1 MGGACD
7 YSQITMN
14 FFAKWNSL
22 WPFTVNVSGK
32 KAKLINSIGNA
43 VAPKAN
49 HVDPFGIV
57 ISTKNHACAS
67 IIRYA
72 PYNFFYD
79 FHKSNL
85 GIFMTLECHENDVF
99 VDVGANLGGYSFM
112 AKRLGFNVFAF
123 EPFPEIAAFLIENE
137 TAFGRVHPIALSNE
151 TGELTFH
158 ISDENIGGSSLVAS
172 NLNDFESGYTR
183 RTRVQVN
190 RGDVVLREVEH
201 IRLLKIDVEGNE
213 ENTIKGFQG
222 LLEQNKIQSIW
233 CEVRGPKSDR
243 NPNSYLAVTSYL
255 EQFGFT
261 PMVYSH
267 SGRMSL
273 QQLVEK
279 GELPQYF
286 DLLYEQVNNRE

>member
-1 MGGACD
+1 
-7 YSQITMN
+7 MN

-32 KAKLINSIGNA
+32 KAKLINSIGKI
-43 VAPKAN
+43 VAPRADRVN
-49 HVDPFGIV
+49 PFGIL

-85 GIFMTLECHENDVF
+85 GIFMTLECQENDVF

-112 AKRLGFNVFAF
+112 AKRLGLNVYAF
-123 EPFPEIAAFLIENE
+123 EPFPEIAAFLMENNS
-137 TAFGRVHPIALSNE
+137 AYGHVFPIALSNE
-151 TGELTFH
+151 SSVLTFH
-158 ISDENIGGSSLVAS
+158 ISDDNIGGSSLVAS
-172 NLNDFESGYTR
+172 NLNDNESGYTR
-183 RTRVQVN
+183 RTQVQVN

-286 DLLYEQVNNRE
+286 DLLYEQINNRE

>member
-1 MGGACD
+1 
-7 YSQITMN
+7 MN
-14 FFAKWNSL
+14 WFAKWNSL

-32 KAKLINSIGNA
+32 KVNLINSIGNI
-43 VAPKAN
+43 VAPNADCVN
-49 HVDPFGIV
+49 PFGIT
-57 ISTKNHACAS
+57 ISTKKHSCAR

-85 GIFMTLECHENDVF
+85 GVFLTLECKEFDVF

-112 AKRLGFNVFAF
+112 AKRLGLHVFAF
-123 EPFPEIAAFLIENE
+123 EPFPEIAAFLSENSS
-137 TAFGRVHPIALSNE
+137 AFGKIYPIALSNQN
-151 TGELTFH
+151 GELTFH
-158 ISDENIGGSSLVAS
+158 ISDTNIGGSSLVES
-172 NLNDFESGYTR
+172 NLNDAESGYTR
-183 RTRVQVN
+183 RTSVEVS
-190 RGDVVLREVEH
+190 RGDEVLREVEF

-255 EQFGFT
+255 EQFGFKPT
-261 PMVYSH
+261 VYSH
-267 SGRMSL
+267 IGRLSL
-273 QQLVEK
+273 QEFESK
-279 GELPQYF
+279 GELPQFF
-286 DLLYEQVNNRE
+286 DLLYEKTSNRV